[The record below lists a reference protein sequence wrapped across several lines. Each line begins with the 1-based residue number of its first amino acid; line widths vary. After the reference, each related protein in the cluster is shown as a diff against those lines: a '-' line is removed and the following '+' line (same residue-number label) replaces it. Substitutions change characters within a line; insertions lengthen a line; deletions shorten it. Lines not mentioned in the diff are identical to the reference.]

1 MLRLTQPPTI
11 VDHALAYPR
20 THNLVPITIAALIVL
35 ARIAAVGGLFADPGQ
50 APSDPPVAA
59 KATASSATDKPEVV
73 SALTLPRPAHDITVS
88 KDGRIFMMMVDTP
101 ALVESVNGDLRAY
114 PDAGWNDAKAPDH
127 SRALVR
133 PSSLRIGPDG
143 RLWVLDTGQRGMDR
157 GGPKFV
163 AFDLETNALV
173 RSYPL
178 DAGALTGSYYD
189 DFRFNGRN
197 VYFTDIGHGAIV
209 VLNLDSGVL
218 RRTLDGNPSTKGTR
232 PMIVEGKELPPVF
245 GLGRILDVDMLEV
258 SADGRWLY
266 YQPAA
271 GPMSRIETRLIDDPQ
286 ISDAERGKHV
296 QFWADTQTTG
306 GTAIDAEDN
315 IYVSDPDKVQLLK
328 IDPSGKIST
337 FVADPRM
344 LFVDE
349 MWIDEKGFLW
359 MPADQLNRVLI
370 KGRLPPQ
377 LPFQVLKVKTG
388 HKPVH
393 R

>member
-1 MLRLTQPPTI
+1 MLT
-11 VDHALAYPR
+11 LAQ
-20 THNLVPITIAALIVL
+20 ASAMVL
-35 ARIAAVGGLFADPGQ
+35 AEIAAVSGLLADPGQ
-50 APSDPPVAA
+50 APADPPVAA
-59 KATASSATDKPEVV
+59 KATARAAAAKPEGV

-88 KDGRIFMMMVDTP
+88 KDGRIFMMMVDAP
-101 ALVESVNGDLRAY
+101 ALVEWVNGEIRPY

-127 SRALVR
+127 SHALVR
-133 PSSLRIGPDG
+133 PCSLRIGPDG
-143 RLWVLDTGQRGMDR
+143 LLWVLDTGQPGVDH

-178 DAGALTGSYYD
+178 DAGALTGSFYD

-197 VYFTDIGHGAIV
+197 VYFTDIGRGAIV
-209 VLNLDSGVL
+209 FLNLDTGAL
-218 RRTLDGNPSTKGTR
+218 RRTLDGDPSTKGTR
-232 PMIVEGKELPPVF
+232 PLIAEGKELPPVF

-271 GPMSRIETRLIDDPQ
+271 GPMSRIETRWIDDPQ

-296 QFWADTQTTG
+296 QFWADTETTG
-306 GTAIDAEDN
+306 GTAIDAEGN
-315 IYVSDPDKVQLLK
+315 IYASDPDKVQLLK
-328 IDPSGKIST
+328 IDPTGKIST

-359 MPADQLNRVLI
+359 MPAVQLNRVLI
-370 KGRLPPQ
+370 KGGPSPQ
-377 LPFQVLKVKTG
+377 LPFQVLKVQTRQ
-388 HKPVH
+388 KPVQ

>member
-1 MLRLTQPPTI
+1 MLT
-11 VDHALAYPR
+11 LAQASDM
-20 THNLVPITIAALIVL
+20 VIAGIAALS
-35 ARIAAVGGLFADPGQ
+35 GLLADPGQ
-50 APSDPPVAA
+50 APADPPFAA
-59 KATASSATDKPEVV
+59 KATARAAAARPEVV

-88 KDGRIFMMMVDTP
+88 KDGRIFMMMVGAP
-101 ALVESVNGDLRAY
+101 ALVEWVGGELRAY
-114 PDAGWNDAKAPDH
+114 PDAGWNDAKARDRSH
-127 SRALVR
+127 ALVR
-133 PSSLRIGPDG
+133 PCSLRIGPDG
-143 RLWVLDTGQRGMDR
+143 LLWVLDTGQPGVDH

-163 AFDLETNALV
+163 AFDLETSALV

-178 DAGALTGSYYD
+178 DAGASAESFYD

-209 VLNLDSGVL
+209 VLNLDTGAL
-218 RRTLDGNPSTKGTR
+218 RRTLDGHPSTRGTR

-271 GPMSRIETRLIDDPQ
+271 GPMSRIETRWIDDPE

-306 GTAIDAEDN
+306 GTAIDAEGN
-315 IYVSDPDKVQLLK
+315 IYASDPDKVQLLK
-328 IDPSGKIST
+328 IDPTGKIST

-359 MPADQLNRVLI
+359 MPAVQLNRVLI
-370 KGRLPPQ
+370 KGGQPPH
-377 LPFQVLKVKTG
+377 LPFQVLKVQIRQ
-388 HKPVH
+388 KPVH

>member
-1 MLRLTQPPTI
+1 MPSAPRHSERRLCNALSLAT
-11 VDHALAYPR
+11 ALAG
-20 THNLVPITIAALIVL
+20 
-35 ARIAAVGGLFADPGQ
+35 IAAVSVCLADPGQ
-50 APSDPPVAA
+50 TRVDQPVAA
-59 KATASSATDKPEVV
+59 KAAAAKPEVV
-73 SALTLPRPAHDITVS
+73 SALTLPRPAHDITVN
-88 KDGRIFMMMVDTP
+88 KDGRIFMMMADAP
-101 ALVESVNGDLRAY
+101 ALVEWVNGELRAF
-114 PDAGWNDAKAPDH
+114 PDAGWNDAEAPDH
-127 SRALVR
+127 SHALVR
-133 PSSLRIGPDG
+133 PCSLRIGPDG
-143 RLWVLDTGQRGMDR
+143 LLWVLDTGQPGVDH

-178 DAGALTGSYYD
+178 DAGALTGSFYD

-209 VLNLDSGVL
+209 VLNLDTGAL
-218 RRTLDGNPSTKGTR
+218 RRTLDGDPSTKGTR

-258 SADGRWLY
+258 SAEGRWLY

-271 GPMSRIETRLIDDPQ
+271 GPMSRIETRWIDDPQ

-296 QFWADTQTTG
+296 QFWADTHTTG
-306 GTAIDAEDN
+306 GTAIDAEGN
-315 IYVSDPDKVQLLK
+315 IYASDPDKLQLLK
-328 IDPSGKIST
+328 IDPTGKIST

-359 MPADQLNRVLI
+359 MPAVQLNRVMI
-370 KGRLPPQ
+370 KGGPPPQ
-377 LPFQVLKVKTG
+377 LPFQVLKVQTG
-388 HKPVH
+388 QKPVH

>member
-1 MLRLTQPPTI
+1 MTMLT
-11 VDHALAYPR
+11 LAQ
-20 THNLVPITIAALIVL
+20 ASAMVL
-35 ARIAAVGGLFADPGQ
+35 AEIAAVSGLLADPGQ
-50 APSDPPVAA
+50 APADPPVAA
-59 KATASSATDKPEVV
+59 KATARAAAAKPEVV

-88 KDGRIFMMMVDTP
+88 KDGRIFLMMVDAP
-101 ALVESVNGDLRAY
+101 ALVEWVNGELRAY

-127 SRALVR
+127 SHALVR
-133 PSSLRIGPDG
+133 PCSLRIGPDG
-143 RLWVLDTGQRGMDR
+143 LLWVLDTGQPGVDH

-178 DAGALTGSYYD
+178 DAGAVTGSYYD

-209 VLNLDSGVL
+209 VLNLDTGAL
-218 RRTLDGNPSTKGTR
+218 RRTLDGDPSTKGTR

-271 GPMSRIETRLIDDPQ
+271 GPMSRIETRWIDDPQ

-306 GTAIDAEDN
+306 GTAIDAEGN
-315 IYVSDPDKVQLLK
+315 IYASDPDKVQLLK
-328 IDPSGKIST
+328 IDPTGKIST

-359 MPADQLNRVLI
+359 MPAVQLNRVLI
-370 KGRLPPQ
+370 KGGPPPQ
-377 LPFQVLKVKTG
+377 LPFQVLKVQTRQ
-388 HKPVH
+388 KPVH